1 MEPILEMAKDLAY
14 AIQQDERYIRTQMAQ
29 AAADEDEELQGMIGE
44 FNLKRIAINNE
55 TTKDEGT
62 RDGEKLKALDGELRE
77 VYAQIMQNPNMT
89 AYNVA
94 KEEMDGLMRRV
105 TAIITKSVEGE
116 DPDTAD
122 YEESCSGSCASCA
135 GCH

>member
-1 MEPILEMAKDLAY
+1 
-14 AIQQDERYIRTQMAQ
+14 
-29 AAADEDEELQGMIGE
+29 MIGE

-77 VYAQIMQNPNMT
+77 VYAQIMQNPNMA
-89 AYNVA
+89 AYNAA
-94 KEEMDGLMRRV
+94 KTELDRLTG
-105 TAIITKSVEGE
+105 AINSILALAAQGQE
-116 DPDTAD
+116 PDS
-122 YEESCSGSCASCA
+122 YEEGGCSGNCAGCA

>member
-77 VYAQIMQNPNMT
+77 VYA
-89 AYNVA
+89 
-94 KEEMDGLMRRV
+94 
-105 TAIITKSVEGE
+105 
-116 DPDTAD
+116 
-122 YEESCSGSCASCA
+122 
-135 GCH
+135 